1 MIMILLI
8 IIIIILSFIT
18 ISISDINNNN
28 LTTINNNNQSFR
40 INVYHFTINYWAESI
55 DGDVKCDKNIKCNWA
70 YSDHLKVLRQKWLND
85 VNTTRHY
92 NNVNSNEKFVT
103 VGVYNIHSWWERHRD
118 PHPAYCDLY
127 TNLTL
132 AESQES
138 RVRYSGLFDA
148 TFKFYDGYSTTHPE
162 SNIPRVYIDAYINKT
177 NFLSEEPLKHSQ
189 LIKGGSYIASDCHKR
204 DNANANRDTVVALLR
219 LGGLRIDGLGR
230 CMHTPTGPEG
240 IELSTAKEDRYNM
253 NMKKK
258 AISRY
263 MFNMAFENSIEPGY
277 VTEKPFDPLLTGTV
291 PVYLGDA
298 ATLKSL
304 LPDPKAAIYVAD
316 FNNNMTA
323 LAEYLIYLTTNET
336 AYEVHRQW
344 RKTFS
349 YEKNIQKPLME
360 KGWFCDVCIWAAN
373 SITNLKVTKNKKKH
387 CELAHSKNA
396 SSALEGKVIRHNKGK
411 LLYFVEN
418 GLIRTIPDMNTFL
431 AMKFNYDE
439 VIALSDHEIKQLKQ
453 GEPLPKRHNF
463 G

>member
-1 MIMILLI
+1 MILLI

-85 VNTTRHY
+85 ANNSHY
-92 NNVNSNEKFVT
+92 INNNNEKFVT

-162 SNIPRVYIDAYINKT
+162 SNIPRVYVDAYINKT